1 VTHAAAVQPAPVVRG
16 LTPRGSRARRSV
28 ALVTCAL
35 GLAFVLLGSEALVA
49 LGRLQN
55 WLDHGRASAPYCSFR
70 ARTGLPCVGCGG
82 TRALALMARGRWVAA
97 WRTNALGAFTGLSAW
112 LLALAGLVAAVS
124 GRSRALRLWLYV
136 VPPLGVLVF
145 VASWLLWW
153 RALPVGSL

>member
-1 VTHAAAVQPAPVVRG
+1 
-16 LTPRGSRARRSV
+16 
-28 ALVTCAL
+28 
-35 GLAFVLLGSEALVA
+35 
-49 LGRLQN
+49 
-55 WLDHGRASAPYCSFR
+55 
-70 ARTGLPCVGCGG
+70 
-82 TRALALMARGRWVAA
+82 
-97 WRTNALGAFTGLSAW
+97 